1 MRYRWF
7 TVLAVVVLTIGW
19 FARPMIP
26 TVNADSGTLSTT
38 NTTLTYT
45 HGPFFVANMT
55 DQAGPPVCT
64 APDICDDYGLNVDV
78 PAGTDSTQQINVTF
92 TYDQSTDPLVDFDL
106 FVLNSQGNIIASNT
120 SGVSPSTVV
129 IPAISGSY
137 TVRADPWFP
146 GGETYTGTIS
156 LVPKATTSSPPPSDA
171 AAQSSTAPPRFQD
184 YPVPSS
190 LGGNGAGEPSI
201 GVNWNTGNDM
211 YVAGLQTFRVGF
223 DDSTSPAAASWKDV
237 SALTTSK
244 TSLDPILYT
253 DRTYGRTFVSQLTGQ
268 DSLTEFTDNDGTSWT
283 PSQGGGIP
291 SGADHQ
297 TIGAGPYS
305 SSLPSPSTALLTGFK
320 DAVYYCSQ
328 DIASAFCARS
338 DNGGLTFGAG
348 VPIYNM
354 TTCAGI
360 HGHVKV
366 APDGT
371 VYVPARSCSGKQAVA
386 VSTDDGTTWTVR
398 QIPDSTAAIG
408 NDPSVGIA
416 TDGTVYFGYQGA
428 DGHAR
433 VAISHDRGTTWTKS
447 VDVGALAG
455 VQGSVFP
462 AVVAGDPSRASFA
475 FLGTQMGGDFQSQAN
490 FNGVWYLYN
499 ATTYDGGKTWSLA
512 NLTPNDPV
520 QRGSICISGT
530 LVCNRTPDDRNLLD
544 FIGSDI
550 DSHGNVNIAYADG
563 CISSTCVNGTGTYD
577 SSNTAQSQ
585 QSQLN
590 DFTALASISRQ
601 SGGLPL
607 FSKFDPAGIPSV
619 PARPRL
625 SATQTA
631 VGGPVTLSWKAPDN
645 GGSAITNYYIYKGTS
660 PGSEKVYQ
668 NVGTHLSYQDTKIK
682 KGVTYYYYL
691 VAKNAVGSSQPSP
704 EVSPVVSNSKPMCT
718 LPGQQV
724 VTDNSGDQVG
734 APSNADLDILGVYAA
749 EPANTNDLAISMQ
762 VSDLSSAGAGH
773 QWRLYWDYADQSGN
787 RWYVGMDT
795 GPTGTPSF
803 IYGTNYGVSSP
814 VKYAP
819 GTQET
824 SNPALAGSGYNPDT
838 GIVTI
843 VVPKDQVGSPAPG
856 STLPNVQGRT
866 FSGQGDV
873 TATNTLAVDTSSFG
887 TYGVVGN
894 SYCG

>member
-1 MRYRWF
+1 MKFRSF
-7 TVLAVVVLTIGW
+7 SLVAVLVLTAGW
-19 FARPMIP
+19 FARPVVPI
-26 TVNADSGTLSTT
+26 THADSGTLSLT

-45 HGPFFVANMT
+45 HGPFFVANVT
-55 DQAGPPVCT
+55 DQVGPPVCT
-64 APDICDDYGLNVDV
+64 APNICDDYGLNVSV
-78 PAGTDSTQQINVTF
+78 PAGTEATQQISVTF
-92 TYDQSTDPLVDFDL
+92 TYDQSIDPLVDFDVW
-106 FVLNSQGNIIASNT
+106 VLNSQGNVIGSNT

-129 IPAISGSY
+129 IPAISGAY

-146 GGETYTGTIS
+146 GGESYTGTIS
-156 LVPKATTSSPPPSDA
+156 LAAKPAPSSAPDA
-171 AAQSSTAPPRFQD
+171 ATQSSTAPPRFQD
-184 YPVPSS
+184 YAVPSS
-190 LGGNGAGEPSI
+190 LGGNGAGEPSL
-201 GVNWNTGNDM
+201 GLNWNTGNVM

-223 DDSTSPAAASWKDV
+223 DGTTSPATASWKDV
-237 SALTTSK
+237 SSLTTSK
-244 TSLDPILYT
+244 ESLDPILYT
-253 DRTYGRTFVSQLTGQ
+253 DRTYSRTFVSQLTGQ
-268 DSLTEFTDNDGTSWT
+268 DSLTAYSDNDGASWT

-291 SGADHQ
+291 SGVDHQ

-305 SSLPSPSTALLTGFK
+305 SSLPVPSTAPLTGFK

-348 VPIYNM
+348 VPIYNL

-371 VYVPARSCSGKQAVA
+371 VYVPARSCGGKQGVA
-386 VSTDDGTTWTVR
+386 VSTDNGTTWTVH

-433 VAISHDRGTTWTKS
+433 VAITHDHGATWTKS
-447 VDVGALAG
+447 VDVGALGG
-455 VQGSVFP
+455 VQNIVFP
-462 AVVAGDPSRASFA
+462 AVVAGDPNRASFA
-475 FLGTQMGGDFQSQAN
+475 FLGTTTGGDFQSQSQ
-490 FNGVWYLYN
+490 FNGAWYLYN
-499 ATTYDGGKTWSLA
+499 ATTYDGGSTWSLA
-512 NLTPNDPV
+512 NLTPNAPV
-520 QRGSICISGT
+520 QRGSMCISGT
-530 LVCNRTPDDRNLLD
+530 TCSNTPDDRNLLD

-563 CISSTCVNGTGTYD
+563 CISSTCVNGSGTYNA
-577 SSNTAQSQ
+577 SNTAQSQ

-607 FSKFDPAGIPSV
+607 FAKYDPAKVPSV

-631 VGGPVTLSWKAPDN
+631 AGGPVQLSWQAPDN

-660 PGSEKVYQ
+660 SGSEKLYQ
-668 NVGTHLSYQDTKIK
+668 NVGTHLSFLDTKVK
-682 KGVTYYYYL
+682 SGVTYYYYL

-704 EVSPVVSNSKPMCT
+704 EVSPVVTNSKPMCT

-724 VTDNSGDQVG
+724 VTDSAGDQVG
-734 APSNADLDILGVYAA
+734 APLNAGLDILGVYVA
-749 EPANTNDLAISMQ
+749 EPASTNDLAITLQ
-762 VSDLSSAGAGH
+762 VSDLSSLSPNE
-773 QWRLYWDYADQSGN
+773 QWRVFWDYADQSGN

-795 GPTGTPSF
+795 SATGAPSF
-803 IYGTNYGVSSP
+803 TYGTNFGVASP

-819 GTQET
+819 GTQQT
-824 SNPALAGSGYNPDT
+824 SFPALAGSGYSASDGT
-838 GIVTI
+838 ITI
-843 VVPKDQVGSPAPG
+843 VVPKDQVGSPAAG
-856 STLPNVQGRT
+856 STLPNVQART
-866 FSGQGDV
+866 FAAQGDV
-873 TATNTLAVDTSSFG
+873 TTTNSGAIDTSSFG